1 LHKRPGCLCWVVCS
15 DVIPRHLIGTLGG
28 FLNIFGNLSGIIS
41 PIAIGVI
48 LERTHSFQYAMFYI
62 AAVALMGLLAYTFLV
77 GKIEVVELPSAE
89 SKAAKHTSE
98 PESDRPLGKHS
109 EA

>member
-1 LHKRPGCLCWVVCS
+1 
-15 DVIPRHLIGTLGG
+15 
-28 FLNIFGNLSGIIS
+28 
-41 PIAIGVI
+41 
-48 LERTHSFQYAMFYI
+48 MFYI

-77 GKIEVVELPSAE
+77 GKIEVVELPRAE
-89 SKAAKHTSE
+89 SKSKSE